1 MTITLLKCDLLCFFL
16 PKHIIC
22 NRIEKPLGL
31 CPGWEI
37 MGRAFR
43 EGIETS
49 NKMSSKELQE
59 GQHGVALRGSNLSGL
74 MKRAMLM
81 QSIKMKSEP
90 IPALLTMEN
99 DEWIWQMMK
108 VEQMGSVSHR
118 IVLQSDSPFELAHT
132 SNFSVAL
139 TAANEIAEK
148 YGKPVLIE
156 PVA

>member
-1 MTITLLKCDLLCFFL
+1 
-16 PKHIIC
+16 
-22 NRIEKPLGL
+22 
-31 CPGWEI
+31 

-49 NKMSSKELQE
+49 KKVSSKELQE
-59 GQHGVALRGSNLSGL
+59 GQHGVALRDSNLSGL

-81 QSIKMKSEP
+81 QSIKMKSDP
-90 IPALLTMEN
+90 IPALLSMEN
-99 DEWIWQMMK
+99 DEWVWQMIK
-108 VEQMGSVSHR
+108 PEQMDSVSHR
-118 IVLQSDSPFELAHT
+118 IVLQSENPFELAHT

-156 PVA
+156 PIA

>member
-1 MTITLLKCDLLCFFL
+1 
-16 PKHIIC
+16 
-22 NRIEKPLGL
+22 
-31 CPGWEI
+31 

-43 EGIETS
+43 EGVEAS

-59 GQHGVALRGSNLSGL
+59 GKHGIALRDSNLSGL

-90 IPALLTMEN
+90 MPALLTMEK
-99 DEWIWQMMK
+99 DEWVWQMIK
-108 VEQMGSVSHR
+108 PEQMSDVSHR
-118 IVLQSDSPFELAHT
+118 IVLQSDDPFELAHT